1 MTDCFEPQLF
11 IRHHRQLRALQ
22 LDHQAWFCL
31 ADTARLMGKALD
43 ERALRKLDHDQHR
56 IAWLKSDGRWSK
68 QFLISESA
76 LFALLVHHYVPE
88 NRALR
93 RWLTHE
99 VLPTLRMSHGA
110 FCASAIWSEGSDHT
124 WKGWLASVSRPVHAM
139 CRFIRSR

>member
-1 MTDCFEPQLF
+1 MSDCFEPQLF

-43 ERALRKLDHDQHR
+43 ERALRKLDPDQHR
-56 IAWLKSDGRWSK
+56 VAWLNSDGRWSK

-93 RWLTHE
+93 QWLTHE
-99 VLPTLRMSHGA
+99 VLPTLRLGHSA
-110 FCASAIWSEGSDHT
+110 ASASALWSEGSDQAL
-124 WKGWLASVSRPVHAM
+124 KGWLASVSKPVHAM